1 MKRDCLKFLAVSFS
15 KIDEVSFNAIIS
27 FSPIIIIIVIITIG
41 FLILVLFIWLYFQF
55 FIYDSLLSILLCLYL
70 FSFLLYLFLILSS
83 FLFHFSRF
91 ISFFAVFFFCASNE
105 TIACFICMSLFSVL
119 SSLTFWKS
127 SEKNAK
133 TVRTTRK
140 TQVPLPLLLYCDYR
154 SWAGQFY
161 TLFLSTLPYLS
172 WPPYPELGH
181 PRRQSI
187 VTQSNKPKHL
197 AEHNSIPHGGRK
209 NVSLTCVL
217 HSTYTMHIYNT
228 S

>member
-1 MKRDCLKFLAVSFS
+1 M
-15 KIDEVSFNAIIS
+15 
-27 FSPIIIIIVIITIG
+27 
-41 FLILVLFIWLYFQF
+41 IWLYFQF
-55 FIYDSLLSILLCLYL
+55 IIYDILLSILLCLYL

-83 FLFHFSRF
+83 FLFHFSWF
-91 ISFFAVFFFCASNE
+91 ISFFAIFFFCASNE
-105 TIACFICMSLFSVL
+105 TIVCFICMSLFSVL
-119 SSLTFWKS
+119 SLLTFWKS

-133 TVRTTRK
+133 TVPITEK

-197 AEHNSIPHGGRK
+197 GRTQLYSPWRAKICLSDLRTSLYVHNAYIQYLIRVWDTHFF
-209 NVSLTCVL
+209 
-217 HSTYTMHIYNT
+217 
-228 S
+228 